1 MKPDIRWQLLLAVV
15 CIGLVISVIGID
27 YQTAGICSDIVPA
40 GGGKLLEGMVG
51 LPSHINPL
59 LSDKHPIDQYLVDLI
74 FDGLTRYDENGQL
87 IPALA
92 VSWSVS
98 NDGRVYTFQLNEN
111 ARWQDGQE
119 VTSDDVYFTYNLL
132 KDETFPASER
142 MKSIFESVSIEAL
155 DKFSIQF
162 EIPEAYG
169 PFLEATTIGLLP
181 AHILGDIDPGELVDH
196 QYNIAPIGTGP
207 FMVIPGRNWQQTGT
221 LKLAPNP
228 LYWRQGAN
236 LDGIDINF
244 YSDGEQLANAY
255 SSGEIQAITSIQG
268 PDMAVISTL
277 PGIRI
282 FTSRAPRLTQVI
294 FNLRDE
300 GDRAIRDLEIRRALV
315 HGLDREAL
323 IDEVLDGLGLP
334 LEGPF
339 IPSNWAYNTGS
350 MTPYPHDPAL
360 ASTLLSTL
368 GWELESGN
376 EYRSNASQQLD
387 FQLLF
392 ADNEQMRA
400 TAIDIAAQWADIG
413 VNTILVPTLVEEL
426 SDRLEE
432 GGFDIALVE
441 VEPTSDPDLYDF
453 WSQEAIVRGQNY
465 GGWNNRRASEALE
478 SARQLHSPADR
489 KPYYE
494 IFLNIF
500 DEELPALTLFQH
512 VRSYGISSA
521 VEEVDIGNFNS
532 SREIYESFAKW
543 FFFYRE
549 VAVACSG
556 EGA

>member
-15 CIGLVISVIGID
+15 CIGLVISVIGIE

-40 GGGKLLEGMVG
+40 GGGKLLEGIVG